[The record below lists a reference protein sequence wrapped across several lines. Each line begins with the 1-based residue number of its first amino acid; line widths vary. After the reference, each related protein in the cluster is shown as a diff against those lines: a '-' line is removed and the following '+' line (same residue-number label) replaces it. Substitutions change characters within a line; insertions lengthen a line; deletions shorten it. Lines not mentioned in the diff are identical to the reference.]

1 MIGFVKSA
9 ALIGIDAVEVSVEV
23 DTAHGLPTEII
34 VGLPDT
40 VVRESK
46 SRIKSAIKNSGFHY
60 PIKVYT
66 INLGPAEIK
75 KEGPS
80 FDLPIASAIL
90 IATEQIPNF
99 SKPTLLVG
107 ELSLNG
113 EIKPVKGIISIAHLA
128 YQKKITNLIVPY
140 ENFLEASII
149 KEVNLI
155 PVKTLSDLTR
165 IDFNKKYLPS
175 TKNEPSEKEML
186 LDFSDVRGQLQA
198 KRALEIAA
206 SGNHNLLF
214 IGSPGS
220 GKTMLLKRLPS
231 ILPEMTMEEALETN
245 KIFSISGKKIN
256 SQFTF
261 IRPFRD
267 PHHTISYAGMVGG
280 GQYPLPGEI
289 SLAHNG
295 VLFLD
300 ELPEYPRNVLE
311 ILRQPM
317 EERKITVSR
326 ANMVVQYPANFLLA
340 AAMNPCPCGYH
351 QDEKISCQCHNGQ
364 IQKYLK
370 KISGPI
376 LDRIDIIVN
385 VPRLTKEELFEKTAI
400 HQNHYTSVKI
410 KARVQ
415 ESRSLQEK
423 RLGKPNALM
432 QHKEVET
439 YCAIDENIRSF
450 LGKAIEKGYLS
461 GRSYSKTL
469 KLARTIADLDASTN
483 IKFQHI
489 SEAMQ
494 YRKGPALTL

>member
-9 ALIGIDAVEVSVEV
+9 ALTGINAVEVSVEV
-23 DTAHGLPTEII
+23 DTAQGLPTEII
-34 VGLPDT
+34 VGLPDA
-40 VVRESK
+40 VVKESK

-60 PIKVYT
+60 PMKVYT

-75 KEGPS
+75 KEGPF
-80 FDLPIASAIL
+80 FDLPIAAAIL
-90 IATEQIPNF
+90 IATHQIQEFPQ
-99 SKPTLLVG
+99 PTLLVG

-128 YQKKITNLIVPY
+128 YQKKIKNLIIPY
-140 ENFLEASII
+140 DNFCEASII
-149 KEVNLI
+149 KDLNIIPIKNL
-155 PVKTLSDLTR
+155 KELAR
-165 IDFNKKYLPS
+165 IDLNRKYSGPTNS
-175 TKNEPSEKEML
+175 DSQVEKEIL
-186 LDFSDVRGQLQA
+186 FDFLDVKGQLQA

-231 ILPEMTMEEALETN
+231 ILPKMTMEEALETN
-245 KIFSISGKKIN
+245 KIFSISGKKIAT
-256 SQFTF
+256 SFTF
-261 IRPFRD
+261 ARPFRD

-280 GQYPLPGEI
+280 GQNPLPGEI

-317 EERKITVSR
+317 EEHKVTVSR
-326 ANMVVQYPANFLLA
+326 ANMVVEYPANFLLA
-340 AAMNPCPCGYH
+340 AAMNPCPCGYY
-351 QDEKISCQCHNGQ
+351 QDEKIKCCCQPSQ

-376 LDRIDIIVN
+376 LDRIDLIVS
-385 VPRLTKEELFEKTAI
+385 VPRLTKEELFEPTLI
-400 HQNHYTSVKI
+400 EQNQYTSSKI
-410 KARVQ
+410 KNRVENARQ
-415 ESRSLQEK
+415 IQEK
-423 RLGKPNALM
+423 RQKKPNALM
-432 QHKEVET
+432 SHKEVENF
-439 YCAIDENIRSF
+439 CAIDDKIRLF

-461 GRSYSKTL
+461 GRTFNKIL
-469 KLARTIADLDASTN
+469 KLSRTIADLEKSEIIN
-483 IKFQHI
+483 LQHV

-494 YRKGPALTL
+494 YRRVNI